1 MNMIKDYFGSLYGS
15 YRQKKFTDVYDSV
28 EKFLADYNGVGLPTT
43 ISQGSAQTL
52 YYLLYG
58 RYGNDVIASS
68 DINRFKYRLF
78 GIIFQYGPTWEKR
91 LDIQEKL
98 RGLSED
104 EILTGSRQI
113 YNNAQNPST
122 EPSTDTTDE
131 LQYINEQ
138 NVTKNRRGKLDAYAM
153 LMELLRSD
161 VTNEFLTKFKT
172 LFLTVIEPEEPL
184 YYVSEEDT

>member
-1 MNMIKDYFGSLYGS
+1 MNMIKDYCGSLYGS

-91 LDIQEKL
+91 LEIQEKL
-98 RGLSED
+98 RGLTED

-122 EPSTDTTDE
+122 EPSTGTTDE

-161 VTNEFLTKFKT
+161 VTNELLTKFKT

>member
-1 MNMIKDYFGSLYGS
+1 MNMIKDCCGSLYGS

-91 LDIQEKL
+91 LEIQEKL
-98 RGLSED
+98 RGLTED

-122 EPSTDTTDE
+122 EPSTGTTDE

>member
-78 GIIFQYGPTWEKR
+78 GIIFQYGPTWETR
-91 LDIQEKL
+91 LEIQEKL
-98 RGLSED
+98 RGLTED
-104 EILTGSRQI
+104 ELLTGSRQI

-122 EPSTDTTDE
+122 EPSTGTTDE

>member
-1 MNMIKDYFGSLYGS
+1 MNMIKDYCGSLYGS

-28 EKFLADYNGVGLPTT
+28 EKFLSDYNSVGLPTT

-91 LDIQEKL
+91 LEIQEKL
-98 RGLSED
+98 RGLTED

-122 EPSTDTTDE
+122 EPSTDTTEE

>member
-1 MNMIKDYFGSLYGS
+1 MNMIKDYCGSLYGS

-28 EKFLADYNGVGLPTT
+28 EKFLTDYNGVGLPTT

-91 LDIQEKL
+91 LEIQEKL

-161 VTNEFLTKFKT
+161 VTNELLTKFKT

>member
-1 MNMIKDYFGSLYGS
+1 MNMIKDYCGSLYGS

-28 EKFLADYNGVGLPTT
+28 DKFLADYNGVGLPTT

-91 LDIQEKL
+91 LEIQEKL
-98 RGLSED
+98 RGLTED

-122 EPSTDTTDE
+122 EPSTGTTDE

-161 VTNEFLTKFKT
+161 VTNELLTKFKT
-172 LFLTVIEPEEPL
+172 LFLTVIEPEESL

>member
-1 MNMIKDYFGSLYGS
+1 MNMIKDYCGSLYGS

-28 EKFLADYNGVGLPTT
+28 EKFLSDYNGVGLPTT

-91 LDIQEKL
+91 LEIQEKL
-98 RGLSED
+98 RGLTED

-122 EPSTDTTDE
+122 EPSTDTTEE

-153 LMELLRSD
+153 LMEVLRSD

>member
-1 MNMIKDYFGSLYGS
+1 MNMIKDYCGSLYGS
-15 YRQKKFTDVYDSV
+15 YRQTKFTDVYDRV

-91 LDIQEKL
+91 LEIQEKL

>member
-1 MNMIKDYFGSLYGS
+1 MNMIKDYCGSLYGS

-68 DINRFKYRLF
+68 DINRFEYRVF

-91 LDIQEKL
+91 LEIQEKL
-98 RGLSED
+98 RGLTED

-122 EPSTDTTDE
+122 EPSTGTTDE

-161 VTNEFLTKFKT
+161 VTNELLTKFKT

>member
-1 MNMIKDYFGSLYGS
+1 MNMIKDYCGSLYGS

-28 EKFLADYNGVGLPTT
+28 EKFLTDYNGVGLPTT

-91 LDIQEKL
+91 LEIQEKL
-98 RGLSED
+98 RGLTED

-161 VTNEFLTKFKT
+161 VTNELLTKFKT

>member
-1 MNMIKDYFGSLYGS
+1 MNMIKDYYGSLYGS

-91 LDIQEKL
+91 LEIQEKL

-161 VTNEFLTKFKT
+161 VTNELLTKFKT

>member
-1 MNMIKDYFGSLYGS
+1 MNMIKDYCGSLYGS
-15 YRQKKFTDVYDSV
+15 YRQKKFTNVYDSV

-91 LDIQEKL
+91 LEIQEKL
-98 RGLSED
+98 RGLTED

-138 NVTKNRRGKLDAYAM
+138 NVTKNRRGKLDAYAV

-161 VTNEFLTKFKT
+161 VTNELLTKFKT

>member
-1 MNMIKDYFGSLYGS
+1 MNMIKDYCGSLYGS

-91 LDIQEKL
+91 LEIQEKL
-98 RGLSED
+98 RGLTED

-122 EPSTDTTDE
+122 EPSTGTTDE

>member
-1 MNMIKDYFGSLYGS
+1 MNMIKDYCGSLYGS

-91 LDIQEKL
+91 LEIQEKL
-98 RGLSED
+98 RGLTED
-104 EILTGSRQI
+104 EILTGGRQI

-161 VTNEFLTKFKT
+161 VTNELLTKFKT

-184 YYVSEEDT
+184 YYVSEEDS

>member
-1 MNMIKDYFGSLYGS
+1 MNMIKDYCGSLYGS

-91 LDIQEKL
+91 LEIQEKL
-98 RGLSED
+98 RGLTED
-104 EILTGSRQI
+104 EIMTGSRQI

-161 VTNEFLTKFKT
+161 VTNELLTKFKT

>member
-1 MNMIKDYFGSLYGS
+1 MNMIKDYCGSLYGS
-15 YRQKKFTDVYDSV
+15 YRQKKFTDVYESV

-91 LDIQEKL
+91 LEIQEKL
-98 RGLSED
+98 RGFSEN

-131 LQYINEQ
+131 LQYINVQ
-138 NVTKNRRGKLDAYAM
+138 NVTKNRRGKIDAYAM
-153 LMELLRSD
+153 LMEVLRSD

>member
-1 MNMIKDYFGSLYGS
+1 MNMIKDYCGSLYGS

-91 LDIQEKL
+91 LEIQEKL
-98 RGLSED
+98 RGLTED

-122 EPSTDTTDE
+122 EPSPDTTDE

-161 VTNEFLTKFKT
+161 VTNELLTKFKT

>member
-1 MNMIKDYFGSLYGS
+1 MNMIKDYCGSLYGS

-91 LDIQEKL
+91 LEIQEKL
-98 RGLSED
+98 RGLTED

-138 NVTKNRRGKLDAYAM
+138 NVMKNRRGKLDAYAM

>member
-1 MNMIKDYFGSLYGS
+1 MNMIKDYCGSLYGS

-91 LDIQEKL
+91 LELQEKL
-98 RGLSED
+98 RGFTED

-161 VTNEFLTKFKT
+161 VTNELLTKFKT

>member
-1 MNMIKDYFGSLYGS
+1 M
-15 YRQKKFTDVYDSV
+15 
-28 EKFLADYNGVGLPTT
+28 
-43 ISQGSAQTL
+43 
-52 YYLLYG
+52 
-58 RYGNDVIASS
+58 
-68 DINRFKYRLF
+68 
-78 GIIFQYGPTWEKR
+78 EKR
-91 LDIQEKL
+91 LEIQEKL

-161 VTNEFLTKFKT
+161 VTNELLTKFKT

>member
-1 MNMIKDYFGSLYGS
+1 MNMIKDYCGSLYGS

-58 RYGNDVIASS
+58 RYGNDIIASS

-91 LDIQEKL
+91 LEIQEKL
-98 RGLSED
+98 RGLTED

-122 EPSTDTTDE
+122 EPSTGTTDE

-161 VTNEFLTKFKT
+161 VTNELLTKFKT

>member
-1 MNMIKDYFGSLYGS
+1 MNMIKDYCGSLYGS

-91 LDIQEKL
+91 LEIQEKL

-122 EPSTDTTDE
+122 EPSTGTTDE

-161 VTNEFLTKFKT
+161 VTNELLTKFKT

>member
-1 MNMIKDYFGSLYGS
+1 MNMIKDYCGSLYGS

-28 EKFLADYNGVGLPTT
+28 EKFLSDYNGVGLPTT

-91 LDIQEKL
+91 LEIQEKL

-104 EILTGSRQI
+104 EIMTGSRQI

-161 VTNEFLTKFKT
+161 VTNELLTKFKT

>member
-1 MNMIKDYFGSLYGS
+1 MNMIKDYCGSLYGS

-91 LDIQEKL
+91 LEIQEKL
-98 RGLSED
+98 RGLTED

-161 VTNEFLTKFKT
+161 VTNELLTKFKI

>member
-1 MNMIKDYFGSLYGS
+1 MNMIKDYCGSLYGS

-91 LDIQEKL
+91 LEIQEKL

-161 VTNEFLTKFKT
+161 VTNELLTKFKT

>member
-1 MNMIKDYFGSLYGS
+1 MNMIKDYCGSLYGS

-91 LDIQEKL
+91 LEIQEKL
-98 RGLSED
+98 RGLTED

-161 VTNEFLTKFKT
+161 VTNELLTKFKT

-184 YYVSEEDT
+184 YYVSKEDT

>member
-1 MNMIKDYFGSLYGS
+1 MNMIKDYCGSLYGS

-43 ISQGSAQTL
+43 ISQGSVQTL

-91 LDIQEKL
+91 LEIQEKL

>member
-1 MNMIKDYFGSLYGS
+1 MNMIKDYCGSLYGS
-15 YRQKKFTDVYDSV
+15 YRQKNFTDVYDSV
-28 EKFLADYNGVGLPTT
+28 EKFLTDYNGVGLPTT

-91 LDIQEKL
+91 LEIQEKL

-161 VTNEFLTKFKT
+161 VTNELLTKFKT

>member
-91 LDIQEKL
+91 LEIQEKL
-98 RGLSED
+98 RGLTED

-122 EPSTDTTDE
+122 EPSTDTTEE

>member
-1 MNMIKDYFGSLYGS
+1 MNMIKDYCGSLYGS

-28 EKFLADYNGVGLPTT
+28 EKFLADYNGVGLPIT
-43 ISQGSAQTL
+43 ISLGSAQTL

-91 LDIQEKL
+91 LEIQEKL
-98 RGLSED
+98 RGLTED

-161 VTNEFLTKFKT
+161 VTNELLTKFKT

>member
-1 MNMIKDYFGSLYGS
+1 MNMIKDYCGSLYGS

-91 LDIQEKL
+91 LEIQEKL

-161 VTNEFLTKFKT
+161 VTNELLTKFKT
-172 LFLTVIEPEEPL
+172 LFLTVIEPEESL

>member
-1 MNMIKDYFGSLYGS
+1 MNMIKDYCGSLYGS

-91 LDIQEKL
+91 LEIQEKL
-98 RGLSED
+98 RGLTED

-122 EPSTDTTDE
+122 EPSTDTDDE

-161 VTNEFLTKFKT
+161 VTNELLTKFKT

>member
-52 YYLLYG
+52 YYPLYG
-58 RYGNDVIASS
+58 RYGNDIIASS

-91 LDIQEKL
+91 LEIQEKL
-98 RGLSED
+98 RGLTED

-161 VTNEFLTKFKT
+161 VTNELLTKFET
-172 LFLTVIEPEEPL
+172 LFLTVIEHEEPL

>member
-91 LDIQEKL
+91 LEIQEKL

-161 VTNEFLTKFKT
+161 VTNELLTKFKT

>member
-1 MNMIKDYFGSLYGS
+1 MNMIKDYCGSLYGS

-91 LDIQEKL
+91 LEIQEKL
-98 RGLSED
+98 RGLTED

-161 VTNEFLTKFKT
+161 VTNELLTKFKT

-184 YYVSEEDT
+184 YYISEEDT

>member
-1 MNMIKDYFGSLYGS
+1 MNIIKDYCGSLYGS

-91 LDIQEKL
+91 LEIQEKV
-98 RGLSED
+98 RGFTEK
-104 EILTGSRQI
+104 EMLTGSRQI

-122 EPSTDTTDE
+122 EPSADTDDE

-138 NVTKNRRGKLDAYAM
+138 NVTKNRRGILDGYAM

-161 VTNEFLTKFKT
+161 VTNEFLTKFKI

>member
-1 MNMIKDYFGSLYGS
+1 MNMIKDYCGSLYGS

-28 EKFLADYNGVGLPTT
+28 EKFLADYNDVGLPTT

-91 LDIQEKL
+91 LEIQEKL

>member
-1 MNMIKDYFGSLYGS
+1 MNMIKDYCGSLYGS

-58 RYGNDVIASS
+58 RYGNDIIASS

-91 LDIQEKL
+91 LEIQEKL
-98 RGLSED
+98 RGLTED

-161 VTNEFLTKFKT
+161 VTNELLTKFKT

>member
-1 MNMIKDYFGSLYGS
+1 MNMIKDYCGSLYGS

-28 EKFLADYNGVGLPTT
+28 EKFLADYDGVGLPTT

-58 RYGNDVIASS
+58 RYGNNVIASS

-91 LDIQEKL
+91 LEIQEKL

-122 EPSTDTTDE
+122 DPSTDTIDE

-161 VTNEFLTKFKT
+161 VTNELLTKFKT

>member
-1 MNMIKDYFGSLYGS
+1 MNMIKDYYGSLYGS

-68 DINRFKYRLF
+68 DINRFKYSLF

-91 LDIQEKL
+91 LEIQEKL

-161 VTNEFLTKFKT
+161 VTNELLTKFKT